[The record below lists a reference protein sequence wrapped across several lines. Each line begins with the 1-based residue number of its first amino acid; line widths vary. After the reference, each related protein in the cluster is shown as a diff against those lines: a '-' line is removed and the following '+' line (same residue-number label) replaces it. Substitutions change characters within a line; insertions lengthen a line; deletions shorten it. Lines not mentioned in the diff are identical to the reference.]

1 MLKMRYIVIL
11 ILFLHAIPVKG
22 QQLPLYS
29 QYMMN
34 SFLLNPAVAGH
45 DGFTTINLTAR
56 EQWVGF
62 ENSPRTIAVSA
73 TSRLLRQSPIDRSRN
88 VRRRPA
94 SMSRSGN
101 VGLGGYVYNDK
112 NGLIDRTGFQA
123 TYSYHITMD
132 RNKQL
137 SFGVSLTGFQLK
149 IDDRNLNL
157 YDDND
162 PLLNSSKNALYVPD
176 ANLGVYYRENE
187 FYLGLSVA
195 QLMESALKF
204 GSDGFQDYKMERHFY
219 LMGGLGIFMDEITI
233 EPSLLVQSTLRGMP
247 HIDIN
252 ARVYYMDD
260 YWAGLSYRTSGALV
274 MMGGVRVD
282 RLYFGYAF
290 DYTLSSIR
298 KHSFGSHEI
307 MVSMKFGDSARRY
320 RWLNRY

>member
-1 MLKMRYIVIL
+1 MLKKRYILIL
-11 ILFLHAIPVKG
+11 ILFLPLISLKG

-45 DGFTTINLTAR
+45 DGFTTVSLTAR

-62 ENSPRTIAVSA
+62 ENSPRTIALS
-73 TSRLLRQSPIDRSRN
+73 TTTRLLRQSPIDRSRSI
-88 VRRRPA
+88 RRRPA

-101 VGLGGYVYNDK
+101 VGLGGYIYNDK

-123 TYSYHITMD
+123 TYSYHISMD
-132 RNKQL
+132 RTRQL
-137 SFGVSLTGFQLK
+137 SFGVSLTGFQLR

-176 ANLGVYYRENE
+176 ANLGVYYRETD
-187 FYLGLSVA
+187 FYVGLAVA
-195 QLMESALKF
+195 QLLESALKF
-204 GSDGFQDYKMERHFY
+204 GSDGFRDYKMERHFY
-219 LMGGLGIFMDEITI
+219 LMGGYGIFLDEITI
-233 EPSLLVQSTLRGMP
+233 EPSLLMQSTLSGMP
-247 HIDIN
+247 QFDIN
-252 ARVYYMDD
+252 TRVYYMDD
-260 YWAGLSYRTSGALV
+260 YWAGLSYRTSGAFV